1 MSLPVL
7 FIPIIMSAIDDS
19 LAGKDKAI
27 QHVFKVRRDYNTWVA
42 NETLEDYALRFTP
55 RSYRKWTE
63 FQVANTAFS
72 SASFLVLEAIGAT
85 LLVNYGF
92 VNAALAILVAGI
104 IIFLVS
110 IPIGR
115 YSAVYGLDMDLLT
128 RGSGFG
134 YLGSTI
140 TSLIYAA
147 FTFIFFALEAAIM
160 ASALQLAFDIPLAWG
175 YLICALVVIPLVT
188 RGITAITRLQTF
200 TQPVWLALLL
210 LPYVFLLWHK
220 PQEISGLIGYGGRD
234 GVAPGFDI
242 RLFSAAMTVVM
253 AIIAQMGEQADYLRF
268 MPERLLKNR
277 HRWLIAVLV
286 GGTGWLIFSTVKM
299 LGGSLLAFLAIRHDI
314 PEELAINPNQMYLTA
329 YGYVF
334 SDAGWAVAAT
344 AVFVV
349 ISQLKINVTN
359 AYAGSLAWSNFFSR
373 LTHSH
378 PGRVVWVV
386 FNALIALALM
396 EMDLFQA
403 MGRVL
408 GLYANVATA
417 WIMSVVADL
426 VINKSLG
433 LSPPG
438 IEFRRAYLY
447 DINPVGTGAM
457 GVTSVLAVSDNLGL
471 FGRTAQPFAIFIS
484 IGLPFLLAPLIAW
497 ITKGR
502 YYIARKPE
510 LFAEGPVASAHTCC
524 ICGTDFEG
532 SDMAGCPAYQGNIC
546 SLCCTLDARCH
557 DMCKPQARLAEQ
569 WAALLPASA
578 RPYLEAGLGYYLLL
592 MTGFVV
598 LLGLL
603 VGLLYYQESL
613 ALNDNDA
620 ILLHHLR
627 NIFMRIS
634 AALLLV
640 SGVITWWMVLANKS
654 RQVAQAEANHQT
666 QLLLQEIDSHS
677 RTDEL
682 LQRAKLSADQANQ
695 AKSRY
700 IMAISHELRT
710 PLNSILGYAQIL
722 DTDNTIPLNRRQAI
736 SVIRRSGDHL
746 LSLIEGTLDIARIES
761 GKVSLNIRPLYFL
774 DFVQQI
780 VSMFELQA
788 RNKGIDFCC
797 RPFGELPVLVRADA
811 GRLRQILIN
820 ILGNAVKF
828 TTRGGVVFHL
838 RYQSELVVFE
848 IEDSGPG
855 IAMEELQHIFEPFS
869 RGSATH
875 VGATGGTGLGLTIA
889 KMLTDLMGGELT
901 VESELGK
908 GSKFRIRLFLPH
920 IPSTQIEQEFP
931 RAQCIGYVGIRRR
944 ILIVDNEKSDRELLS
959 SILEPLGFQLAQA
972 ASGHECLDLIPGFIP
987 HLVFMDLTM
996 PGIDG
1001 WETIRRIRAIKL
1013 MHCEIAIISAN
1024 AFEKNMPDDSGI
1036 TPENFFTKPVN
1047 VHELLDWIGRKLGL
1061 EWVTAD
1067 TLLNLPDSSTVPV
1080 QSPFPPAGYL
1090 RQLDEQIELGY
1101 IKGILN
1107 ILDEINEINNF
1118 YTDFV
1123 VRMRQLT
1130 GQFQFGAMQEIL
1142 RRGLREENHGEP

>member
-1 MSLPVL
+1 MNANDAASPR
-7 FIPIIMSAIDDS
+7 
-19 LAGKDKAI
+19 KDNAI

-63 FQVANTAFS
+63 LQVANTAFS
-72 SASFLVLEAIGAT
+72 SASFLVLEAVGAT

-110 IPIGR
+110 IPISR

-160 ASALQLAFDIPLAWG
+160 ASALKLAFDIPLAWG
-175 YLICALVVIPLVT
+175 YLICALAVIPLVT
-188 RGITAITRLQTF
+188 RGITAISRLQTF
-200 TQPVWLALLL
+200 TQPVWLIMLL
-210 LPYVFLLWHK
+210 LPYIFLLLHK
-220 PQEISGLIGYGGRD
+220 PHEIAGLIGYGGRD
-234 GVAPGFDI
+234 GSTGGFDI

-253 AIIAQMGEQADYLRF
+253 SIIAQMGEQADYLRF
-268 MPERLLKNR
+268 MPERTSKNR
-277 HRWLIAVLV
+277 HRWLVAVLI
-286 GGTGWLIFSTVKM
+286 GGTGWLIFSMVKM
-299 LGGSLLAFLAIRHDI
+299 LGGSLLAFLAVRHNI
-314 PEELAINPNQMYLTA
+314 PEELAVNPNQMYLTA
-329 YGYVF
+329 YSYVF
-334 SDAGWAVAAT
+334 SDVGWAVAAT
-344 AVFVV
+344 AVFVI

-417 WIMSVVADL
+417 WVMSVVADL

-447 DINPVGTGAM
+447 DINPVGAGAM
-457 GVTSVLAVSDNLGL
+457 GITSVLSVSTYLGL
-471 FGRTAQPFAIFIS
+471 FGHAVQPFAIFIS
-484 IGLPFLLAPLIAW
+484 IALPLLLAPLIAW
-497 ITKGR
+497 VTQGR
-502 YYIARKPE
+502 YYIARQPE
-510 LFAEGPVASAHTCC
+510 LFGANRDAATHTCC
-524 ICGTDFEG
+524 ICGTAFEG
-532 SDMAGCPAYQGNIC
+532 NDMAGCPAYQGNIC

-557 DMCKPQARLAEQ
+557 DLCKPQARLAEQ
-569 WAALLPASA
+569 WAALLPATA

-592 MTGFVV
+592 MTGFIV

-620 ILLHHLR
+620 VLLHHLR
-627 NIFMRIS
+627 NIFTRIS

-640 SGVITWWMVLANKS
+640 SGIITWWMVLTNKS
-654 RQVAQAEANHQT
+654 RQVAQAEANYQT
-666 QLLLQEIDSHS
+666 QLLVQEINSHS

-682 LQRAKLSADQANQ
+682 LQRAKLTADQANQ

-722 DTDNTIPLNRRQAI
+722 DSDNTIPPNRRQAI

-797 RPFGELPVLVRADA
+797 RPMRELPTLVRADA

-828 TTRGGVVFHL
+828 TTRGGVIFHL
-838 RYQSELVVFE
+838 KYQSELVTFE

-855 IAMEELQHIFEPFS
+855 IAPEDLERIFEPFS
-869 RGSATH
+869 RGGATH
-875 VGATGGTGLGLTIA
+875 IGATGGTGLGLTIA

-901 VESELGK
+901 VDSELGR

-920 IPSTQIEQEFP
+920 IPSTQAEQEFP

-944 ILIVDNEKSDRELLS
+944 ILIVDNEKSDRDLLI

-972 ASGHECLDLIPGFIP
+972 ASGQECLDLLPGFIP

-1001 WETIRRIRAIKL
+1001 WETIRRIRATKL
-1013 MHCEIAIISAN
+1013 INCEIAIISAN
-1024 AFEKNMPDDSGI
+1024 AYEKNMNNDLGI
-1036 TPENFFTKPVN
+1036 TAGHFFTKPVN
-1047 VHELLDWIGRKLGL
+1047 VHELLDWIGRHLGL

-1067 TLLNLPDSSTVPV
+1067 TLLNLPDSSTVPAR
-1080 QSPFPPAGYL
+1080 SPYPPAEYL
-1090 RQLDEQIELGY
+1090 SRLDEQIELGY
-1101 IKGILN
+1101 IRGILN
-1107 ILDEINEINNF
+1107 VLEEVEKINGIYDE
-1118 YTDFV
+1118 FV
-1123 VRMRQLT
+1123 GRMRQLA
-1130 GQFQFGAMQEIL
+1130 GQFQFSAMREIL
-1142 RRGLREENHGEP
+1142 RRGLSEASYGKP

>member
-1 MSLPVL
+1 MNVS
-7 FIPIIMSAIDDS
+7 DDALS
-19 LAGKDKAI
+19 GRNKAV

-72 SASFLVLEAIGAT
+72 SASFLVLEAVGAT

-110 IPIGR
+110 LPISR

-160 ASALQLAFDIPLAWG
+160 ASALLLAFDIPLAWG

-188 RGITAITRLQTF
+188 RGITAISRMQTF
-200 TQPVWLALLL
+200 TQPLWLILLL
-210 LPYVFLLWHK
+210 LPFLVLLLHQ
-220 PQEISGLIGYGGRD
+220 PQEIAGLIGYGGRN
-234 GVAPGFDI
+234 GGIPGFDI

-268 MPERLLKNR
+268 MPERTSKNR
-277 HRWLIAVLV
+277 HRWLIAVLI
-286 GGTGWLIFSTVKM
+286 GGTGWLVFSIVKM
-299 LGGSLLAFLAIRHDI
+299 LGGSLLAFLAIRHNV
-314 PEELAINPNQMYLTA
+314 PEELAVNPNQMYLTA
-329 YGYVF
+329 YSYVF
-334 SDAGWAVAAT
+334 SDGAWAVAAT

-386 FNALIALALM
+386 FNALIAFALM

-417 WIMSVVADL
+417 WVMSVVADL

-447 DINPVGTGAM
+447 DVNPVGAGAM
-457 GVTSVLAVSDNLGL
+457 GITSVLSVSVYLGL
-471 FGRTAQPFAIFIS
+471 FGHSIQPFAIFIS
-484 IGLPFLLAPLIAW
+484 IILPLILAPLIAW
-497 ITKGR
+497 STSGK
-502 YYIARKPE
+502 YYIARQPD
-510 LFAEGPVASAHTCC
+510 LFGAKADAETHTCC
-524 ICGTDFEG
+524 ICGTNFES

-557 DMCKPQARLAEQ
+557 DLCKPQARLADQ
-569 WAALLPASA
+569 WAALLPATA

-603 VGLLYYQESL
+603 IGLLYYQESL
-613 ALNDNDA
+613 ALNDSDTV
-620 ILLHHLR
+620 LLQHLR
-627 NIFMRIS
+627 NIFIRIS

-640 SGVITWWMVLANKS
+640 SGIITWWMVLTNKS
-654 RQVAQAEANHQT
+654 RQVAQAEANYQT
-666 QLLLQEIDSHS
+666 QLLVQEIDSHN

-682 LQRAKLSADQANQ
+682 LQKAKLTADQANQ

-797 RPFGELPVLVRADA
+797 RPYGELPVLVRADA

-838 RYQSELVVFE
+838 KYQSELVTFE

-855 IAMEELQHIFEPFS
+855 IEMEELEYIFEPFS

-920 IPSTQIEQEFP
+920 LPSTQIEQEFP

-944 ILIVDNEKSDRELLS
+944 ILIVDNEKSDRELLVS
-959 SILEPLGFQLAQA
+959 MLEPLGFQLAQA
-972 ASGHECLDLIPGFIP
+972 ASGQECMEIIPGFIP

-1001 WETIRRIRAIKL
+1001 WETIRRIRSIKS
-1013 MHCEIAIISAN
+1013 MRCKTAIISAN
-1024 AFEKNMPDDSGI
+1024 AFEKDMPNDLGI

-1047 VHELLDWIGRKLGL
+1047 VHAILNWIGKELDL
-1061 EWVTAD
+1061 EWVTAE
-1067 TLLNLPDSSTVPV
+1067 TLTGLSDIPSVLTQSKYPPDE
-1080 QSPFPPAGYL
+1080 YL
-1090 RQLDEQIELGY
+1090 RRLSEQIELGY

-1107 ILDEINEINNF
+1107 ILDEIRETF
-1118 YTDFV
+1118 EMYDDFG
-1123 VRMRQLT
+1123 RKMRQMT
-1130 GQFQFGAMQEIL
+1130 GQFQFGAMKEIL
-1142 RRGLREENHGEP
+1142 RRGMIDGNQDGS